1 MLTLVAFVVA
11 LGVLIAVHEYG
22 HYRVAIACG
31 VKVQR
36 FGIAT
41 FPVPQPEE
49 GNKASFGHRLAYA
62 ITKPVVEWQPRRQH
76 LGQSTVFAIG
86 LFPLAGYVQMLG
98 QNGEKDLPAQDASGD
113 FRNKRVLQRVAIVAA
128 GPAANLLLAILL
140 YSVLNWYGVE
150 EPKPILGKPV
160 AGSVAQQAGLVG
172 GEVVTAAAFDGSALD
187 PVESFEEVRW
197 ILTRGALDGHDV
209 RFAVDRNG
217 QTAETVLRLS
227 NIRARE
233 VDDKLHREIG
243 ILGPWTLP
251 VLGEV
256 MKGGA
261 GERAGLQKGDVVRAV
276 GAVEIVDAQQLRE
289 LIRLSVEGGKGKSQP
304 WRLERGGAPLTMD
317 VRPDPVAQGSQTIG
331 RIEAF
336 VGSPPAMVF
345 VHHGFLSGLVKG
357 ASRTWDMSTFTL
369 RMIGKMVIGELSVKS
384 LSGPITIAEY
394 AGKSASVGLTYYLQ
408 FLAVLSVSLGVL
420 NLLPVPMLDG
430 GHLMYYLWEGAT
442 GRSVSD
448 VWMEY
453 LQRAGMAVLLL
464 TMSVALFNDVAR
476 QVTRF
481 FG

>member
-11 LGVLIAVHEYG
+11 LGLLIAIHEYG
-22 HYRVAIACG
+22 HYRVAVACG

-41 FPVPQPEE
+41 FPVPEPEE
-49 GNKASFGHRLAYA
+49 GKKASFGHRLAYA
-62 ITKPVVEWQPRRQH
+62 VTKPVIEWQPRRQH
-76 LGQSTVFAIG
+76 RGQATVFAIG

-98 QNGEKDLPAQDASGD
+98 QNGEKEPPSKEVAGD
-113 FRNKRVLQRVAIVAA
+113 FRNTSVLQRTAIVAA
-128 GPAANLLLAILL
+128 GPAANLLLAIFL

-160 AGSVAQQAGLVG
+160 AGSVAQQAGLSG
-172 GEVVTAAAFDGSALD
+172 GEVVTAAAFDGSALE
-187 PVESFEEVRW
+187 PVESFDEVRW
-197 ILTRGALDGHDV
+197 MLTRGALDGRDV
-209 RFAVDRNG
+209 RLALSVNG
-217 QTAETVLRLS
+217 RASETVMRLS
-227 NIRARE
+227 ALRARE
-233 VDDKLHREIG
+233 ADEKLNREIG
-243 ILGPWTLP
+243 VLGPWTQP
-251 VLGEV
+251 VIGDV
-256 MKGGA
+256 IKGGA
-261 GERAGLQKGDVVRAV
+261 GERAGLRKGDVIRAV
-276 GAVEIVDAQQLRE
+276 GGVEVVDAQQLRE
-289 LIRLSVEGGKGKSQP
+289 MIRLSVAGGKGLSQP
-304 WRLERGGAPLTMD
+304 WRIERGGMASTLD
-317 VRPDPVAQGSQTIG
+317 VQPDAVVDAGKATG
-331 RIEAF
+331 RIEAY
-336 VGSPPAMVF
+336 VGSPPAMVL
-345 VHHGFLSGLVKG
+345 VHRGFLAGLSKG
-357 ASRTWDMSTFTL
+357 AVRTWEMSTFTL
-369 RMIGKMVIGELSVKS
+369 RMIGKMVIGDLSLKS

-453 LQRAGMAVLLL
+453 LQRAGMAVLLV

>member
-41 FPVPQPEE
+41 FPVPEPEE
-49 GNKASFGHRLAYA
+49 GKQASFGHRLAYA
-62 ITKPVVEWQPRRQH
+62 MTKPILEWQPRRQH
-76 LGQSTVFAIG
+76 AGQSTVFAIG
-86 LFPLAGYVQMLG
+86 FFPLAGYVQMLG
-98 QNGEKDLPAQDASGD
+98 QNGEKDLPARDASGD
-113 FRNKRVLQRVAIVAA
+113 FRNKSVLQRMAIVAA

-172 GEVVTAAAFDGSALD
+172 GEVVTAIAFEGSALD

-197 ILTRGALDGHDV
+197 MLTRGALDGHDV
-209 RFAVDRNG
+209 RLAVDRNG
-217 QTAETVLRLS
+217 RSAETVLRLS
-227 NIRARE
+227 TIQARE
-233 VDDKLHREIG
+233 ADEKLHREIG
-243 ILGPWTLP
+243 ILGPWTVP

-256 MKGGA
+256 VKGGA

-276 GAVEIVDAQQLRE
+276 GPVEIVDAQQLRE

-304 WRLERGGAPLTMD
+304 WRLERGGATLTVD
-317 VRPDPVAQGSQTIG
+317 VQPDPVAEGTNTIG

-336 VGSPPAMVF
+336 VGSPPAMVL
-345 VHHGFLSGLVKG
+345 VHRGFLSGLSKG
-357 ASRTWDMSTFTL
+357 AARTWDMSTFTL

-448 VWMEY
+448 AWMEY
-453 LQRAGMAVLLL
+453 LQRAGMAVLLV